1 MRWYV
6 DCDINELEGSVP
18 YGIRVGKRLG
28 ESGEE
33 KRKREKRWSTNPFL
47 EKGLLILIWD
57 GSMIARR

>member
-18 YGIRVGKRLG
+18 YGIKVGKRLG

-33 KRKREKRWSTNPFL
+33 KRKRKKWSTNPF
-47 EKGLLILIWD
+47 
-57 GSMIARR
+57 

>member
-28 ESGEE
+28 ESAEE
-33 KRKREKRWSTNPFL
+33 KKEK
-47 EKGLLILIWD
+47 KKVVY
-57 GSMIARR
+57 

>member
-18 YGIRVGKRLG
+18 YGIKVGKRLG

-33 KRKREKRWSTNPFL
+33 KRKRKRWSTNPF
-47 EKGLLILIWD
+47 
-57 GSMIARR
+57 